1 MLIVKPDSLPR
12 LWWLFPWS
20 VARQLHRNCNALK
33 ALADKTDD
41 ENRLL
46 RQEVTR
52 LAHSRDHWIAKHD
65 RAYAVA
71 MHNER
76 VILEMEERGH
86 TLEWLPMDSA
96 PKDGSYFI
104 GGTWGD
110 MESRPTW
117 AAMCSYRAEFN
128 QFQMVEIPDQPD
140 FWLPLPK
147 APKGVADRSR

>member
-1 MLIVKPDSLPR
+1 MTIIRPDSLTR

-20 VARQLHRNCNALK
+20 MACQLHRNCNALR

-52 LAHSRDHWIAKHD
+52 LSHSREHWIAKHD

-76 VILEMEERGH
+76 VIADL
-86 TLEWLPMDSA
+86 
-96 PKDGSYFI
+96 
-104 GGTWGD
+104 
-110 MESRPTW
+110 ESRIIRGAIT
-117 AAMCSYRAEFN
+117 
-128 QFQMVEIPDQPD
+128 PDAHPHE
-140 FWLPLPK
+140 
-147 APKGVADRSR
+147 

>member
-1 MLIVKPDSLPR
+1 MLIVKSDSLPR

-20 VARQLHRNCNALK
+20 VARQLHRNCNALR

-52 LAHSRDHWIAKHD
+52 LSHSREHWIAKHD

-76 VILEMEERGH
+76 VI
-86 TLEWLPMDSA
+86 A
-96 PKDGSYFI
+96 
-104 GGTWGD
+104 D
-110 MESRPTW
+110 MESRIIRGAIT
-117 AAMCSYRAEFN
+117 
-128 QFQMVEIPDQPD
+128 PDAYPHE
-140 FWLPLPK
+140 
-147 APKGVADRSR
+147 